1 MLIWMFKGEIM
12 KRLLGILRKTTT
24 DYDMINEGDRVGVGI
39 SGKDSITLLYALHL
53 YQKFSPIKF
62 DLEAI
67 TIDLGFPDLNLG
79 HVQDFCQEN
88 NITYTVKKTDIA
100 KIVFETRQEKNP
112 CSLCAKMRRG
122 ALHNYMKERGLNV
135 LALGHHADDAIETFL
150 MNLLYTGR
158 IASFAPRTFLTRK
171 EVWVI
176 RPFIFAWEKE
186 IIHACRKYNLP
197 TIVSPCPV
205 DKKTNRENMKQLV
218 KKLCQGNPDAKINIM
233 TAMRN
238 KDKFDL
244 RF

>member
-1 MLIWMFKGEIM
+1 
-12 KRLLGILRKTTT
+12 
-24 DYDMINEGDRVGVGI
+24 MIKDGDRVAVGI

-53 YQKFSPIKF
+53 YQKFSPVKF
-62 DLEAI
+62 DLEAM
-67 TIDLGFPDLNLG
+67 TIDLGFPGLDLQP
-79 HVQDFCQEN
+79 VQDFCREN

-100 KIVFETRQEKNP
+100 KIVFETRQESNP
-112 CSLCAKMRRG
+112 CSLCANMRRG

-135 LALGHHADDAIETFL
+135 LALGHHADDAVETFL

-158 IASFAPRTFLTRK
+158 IATFAPKTFLTRK

-186 IIHACRKYNLP
+186 IMHACRKYNLP
-197 TIVSPCPV
+197 IIVSPCPV

-218 KKLCQGNPDAKINIM
+218 KNLILENSDAKINIM

>member
-1 MLIWMFKGEIM
+1 V
-12 KRLLGILRKTTT
+12 KRLLGILRRTTT
-24 DYDMINEGDRVGVGI
+24 DYEMIKDGDRVAVGI

-53 YQKFSPIKF
+53 YQKFSPVKF
-62 DLEAI
+62 DLEAM
-67 TIDLGFPDLNLG
+67 TIDLGFPGLDLQP
-79 HVQDFCQEN
+79 VQDFCREN

-100 KIVFETRQEKNP
+100 KIVFETRQESNP
-112 CSLCAKMRRG
+112 CSLCANMRRG

-135 LALGHHADDAIETFL
+135 LALGHHADDAVETFL

-158 IASFAPRTFLTRK
+158 IATFAPKTFLTRK

-186 IIHACRKYNLP
+186 IMHACRKYNLP
-197 TIVSPCPV
+197 IIVSPCPV

-218 KKLCQGNPDAKINIM
+218 KNLIRENSDAKINIM

>member
-1 MLIWMFKGEIM
+1 M
-12 KRLLGILRKTTT
+12 KRLLGILRRTTT
-24 DYDMINEGDRVGVGI
+24 DYEMIKDGDRVAVGI

-53 YQKFSPIKF
+53 YQKFSPVKF
-62 DLEAI
+62 DLEAM
-67 TIDLGFPDLNLG
+67 TIDLGFPGLDLQP
-79 HVQDFCQEN
+79 VQDFCREN

-100 KIVFETRQEKNP
+100 KIVFETRQESNP
-112 CSLCAKMRRG
+112 CSLCANMRRG

-135 LALGHHADDAIETFL
+135 LALGHHADDAVETFL

-158 IASFAPRTFLTRK
+158 IATFAPKTFLTRK

-186 IIHACRKYNLP
+186 IMHACRKYNLP
-197 TIVSPCPV
+197 IIVSPCPV

-218 KKLCQGNPDAKINIM
+218 KNLIRENSDAKINIM

>member
-1 MLIWMFKGEIM
+1 V
-12 KRLLGILRKTTT
+12 KRLLGILRRTTT
-24 DYDMINEGDRVGVGI
+24 DYEMIKDGDRVAVGI

-53 YQKFSPIKF
+53 YQKFSPVKF
-62 DLEAI
+62 DLEAM
-67 TIDLGFPDLNLG
+67 TIDLGFPGLDLQP
-79 HVQDFCQEN
+79 VQDFCREN

-100 KIVFETRQEKNP
+100 KIVFETRQESNP
-112 CSLCAKMRRG
+112 CSLCANMRRG

-135 LALGHHADDAIETFL
+135 LALGHHADDAVETFL

-158 IASFAPRTFLTRK
+158 IATFAPKTFLTRK

-186 IIHACRKYNLP
+186 IMHACRKYNLP
-197 TIVSPCPV
+197 IIVSPCPV

-218 KKLCQGNPDAKINIM
+218 KNLILENSDAKINIM

>member
-1 MLIWMFKGEIM
+1 M
-12 KRLLGILRKTTT
+12 KRLLGILRRTTT
-24 DYDMINEGDRVGVGI
+24 DYEMIKDGDRVAVGI

-53 YQKFSPIKF
+53 YQKFSPVKF
-62 DLEAI
+62 DLEAM
-67 TIDLGFPDLNLG
+67 TIDLGFPGLDLQP
-79 HVQDFCQEN
+79 VQDFCREN

-100 KIVFETRQEKNP
+100 KIVFETRQESNP
-112 CSLCAKMRRG
+112 CSLCANMRRG

-135 LALGHHADDAIETFL
+135 LALGHHADDAVETFL

-158 IASFAPRTFLTRK
+158 IATFAPKTFLTRK

-186 IIHACRKYNLP
+186 IMHACRKYNLP
-197 TIVSPCPV
+197 IIVSPCPV

-218 KKLCQGNPDAKINIM
+218 KNLILENSDAKINIM

>member
-1 MLIWMFKGEIM
+1 
-12 KRLLGILRKTTT
+12 
-24 DYDMINEGDRVGVGI
+24 MIKDGDRVAVGI

-53 YQKFSPIKF
+53 YQKFSPVKF
-62 DLEAI
+62 DLEAM
-67 TIDLGFPDLNLG
+67 TIDLGFPGLDLQP
-79 HVQDFCQEN
+79 VQDFCREN

-100 KIVFETRQEKNP
+100 KIVFETRQESNP
-112 CSLCAKMRRG
+112 CSLCANMRRG

-135 LALGHHADDAIETFL
+135 LALGHHADDAVETFL

-158 IASFAPRTFLTRK
+158 IATFAPKTFLTRK

-186 IIHACRKYNLP
+186 IMHACRKYNLP
-197 TIVSPCPV
+197 IIVSPCPV

-218 KKLCQGNPDAKINIM
+218 KNLIRENSDAKINIM

>member
-1 MLIWMFKGEIM
+1 M
-12 KRLLGILRKTTT
+12 KRLLGILRRTTT
-24 DYDMINEGDRVGVGI
+24 DYEMIKDGDRVAVGI

-53 YQKFSPIKF
+53 YQKFSPVKF
-62 DLEAI
+62 DLEAM
-67 TIDLGFPDLNLG
+67 TIDLGFPGLDLQP
-79 HVQDFCQEN
+79 VQDFCREN

-100 KIVFETRQEKNP
+100 KIVFETRQESNP
-112 CSLCAKMRRG
+112 ALCANMRRG

-135 LALGHHADDAIETFL
+135 LALGHHADDAVETFL

-158 IASFAPRTFLTRK
+158 IATFAPKTFLTRK

-186 IIHACRKYNLP
+186 IMHACRKYNLP
-197 TIVSPCPV
+197 IIVSPCPV

-218 KKLCQGNPDAKINIM
+218 KNLIRENSDAKINIM